1 EVSRYEMGN
10 GALRCREAVTDN
22 GASSSCS
29 RCGARV
35 SEEAV
40 AELPIDDEESPSY
53 AAQVPSTAPVA
64 SGIPS
69 AAGLLAPPVEI
80 RGPTV
85 YELEL
90 APKVE
95 EITHHMVTML

>member
-1 EVSRYEMGN
+1 MGN
-10 GALRCREAVTDN
+10 QLRCREAVTDS
-22 GASSSCS
+22 GATSTSSCS
-29 RCGARV
+29 RCANRV
-35 SEEAV
+35 SDEAV

-53 AAQVPSTAPVA
+53 AAQVPPSTTFVA
-64 SGIPS
+64 SS
-69 AAGLLAPPVEI
+69 AVTAGSGLLAPPMEI

-95 EITHHMVTML
+95 EITHHIVTML